1 MLCNQ
6 SSIIMTGQSE
16 ISFNLFLLI
25 LRMDHFTVVFSVA
38 WLLHDSEAGGDL
50 ILIQTSP
57 LLLCK
62 LSRSSTAFE
71 KEIQRGLYKGKVT
84 SSLACIRMP
93 GNLAHNS
100 VYNGPFSS
108 APAGEKAIP
117 GKQNELIHLRRA
129 G

>member
-1 MLCNQ
+1 MQPIRYYNDWSTGNQ
-6 SSIIMTGQSE
+6 LQFVSLDSQNGP
-16 ISFNLFLLI
+16 FY
-25 LRMDHFTVVFSVA
+25 TVVFSVA

-50 ILIQTSP
+50 ILMQTSP

-71 KEIQRGLYKGKVT
+71 KENQRGLYEGKVT

-100 VYNGPFSS
+100 V
-108 APAGEKAIP
+108 
-117 GKQNELIHLRRA
+117 
-129 G
+129 